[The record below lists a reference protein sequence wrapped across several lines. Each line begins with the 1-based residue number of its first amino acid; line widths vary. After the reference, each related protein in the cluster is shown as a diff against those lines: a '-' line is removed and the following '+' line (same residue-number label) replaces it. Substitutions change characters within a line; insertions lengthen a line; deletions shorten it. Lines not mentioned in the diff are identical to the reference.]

1 MNAAALL
8 AIALMLGGCATTIPG
23 VQISDEERAACAAQ
37 GCTVWT
43 RAELEALV
51 IEAMRRGVEAARKQ
65 RSSI

>member
-1 MNAAALL
+1 MNPAILL

-23 VQISDEERAACAAQ
+23 VQISDEERAACATQ

>member
-1 MNAAALL
+1 MNPATLL
-8 AIALMLGGCATTIPG
+8 AIALMLGGCAATIPG

>member
-1 MNAAALL
+1 MKSMAALL
-8 AIALMLGGCATTIPG
+8 AAIALGGCAATIPG
-23 VQISDEERAACAAQ
+23 VEISDEERAMCAQQ

-43 RAELEALV
+43 RAELEAPV